1 MWSNILCNAH
11 VQTAVLIVTNVTIT
25 SKVKMYLHIRMAI
38 LKIFGKTYYYVQIIN
53 KPAAQAAG
61 ADPSQCNSNDR
72 HNPPIQQ
79 NPRTDISTND
89 DGLNQSIKK

>member
-1 MWSNILCNAH
+1 
-11 VQTAVLIVTNVTIT
+11 
-25 SKVKMYLHIRMAI
+25 MAI

-53 KPAAQAAG
+53 KPAAQAVG

-72 HNPPIQQ
+72 HNSPIQQ
-79 NPRTDISTND
+79 NPGTDISTND